1 MKECF
6 SNILRPHCPRTNLV
20 ANLVAI
26 LVAIL
31 VATLA
36 ANKNAFS
43 QDPSATKSVDP
54 PAVAPQTTPA
64 VAPTVPTTTSEQVAT
79 PIVPQPRRVH
89 LIVDRKTEA
98 GGFVVYEDEN
108 RITIERDGKK
118 QDFKKDDIIDAIQ
131 LIDLKQPSM
140 AVLYRRDGSSIQIQL
155 VADDFDEVR
164 YMLGTTVRTMPRSE
178 VYRVGLIRSFEE
190 SYEAFKKSIDPKDA
204 VRRLGFCDWLVSEKK
219 YALARTEL
227 VALVADTKLPE
238 AVTLLNR
245 VEAQL
250 GLMNAKSSKKK
261 EKIERDP
268 STEENA
274 TTTRSLPT
282 RILTEDEVNL
292 IRVYE
297 IDFNNPP
304 RIIIDPADAR
314 TFFDDFGSSPRIPPD
329 APSRN
334 ALVVGD
340 PMKIV
345 RLAFELKA
353 RDFYPKI
360 RVVGDPE
367 TMSLFRRNVHDLWL
381 IPNCATSRCHGGPDA
396 GKFFLTNENHA
407 EARVRYTNLLNLL
420 MGNSKDIPL
429 VDFTDPNRS
438 ILIQYALPREEAATP
453 HPPVTGWR
461 PVFGRK
467 LNQEKLAN
475 TLSWIRSMYQ
485 PRPVYPIEYQPPDL
499 RTPAPGTPADA
510 GEPTR

>member
-6 SNILRPHCPRTNLV
+6 STILRPLRIGAL
-20 ANLVAI
+20 LGAI
-26 LVAIL
+26 
-31 VATLA
+31 LA
-36 ANKNAFS
+36 ANNNGFS

-54 PAVAPQTTPA
+54 PAVAPHTNPA
-64 VAPTVPTTTSEQVAT
+64 VAPAVPTTTSEQVVT
-79 PIVPQPRRVH
+79 PTTPQPRRVH

-140 AVLYRRDGSSIQIQL
+140 AVLYRRDGSAIQIQL

-164 YMLGTTVRTMPRSE
+164 YMLGTTERSIPRSE
-178 VYRVGLIRSFEE
+178 VYRVGLIRSFDE
-190 SYEAFKKSIDPKDA
+190 SFAALKKSIHPEDA
-204 VRRLGFCDWLVSEKK
+204 IRRLSFCDWLVSEKK

-238 AVTLLNR
+238 AVLLLNR

-250 GLMNAKSSKKK
+250 ALMKGNASKKIK
-261 EKIERDP
+261 STERTIPSDDSP
-268 STEENA
+268 STNL
-274 TTTRSLPT
+274 LPT
-282 RILTEDEVNL
+282 RVLTDDEVNL

-297 IDFNNPP
+297 IDFDNPP
-304 RIIIDPADAR
+304 RVIIDPADAR
-314 TFFDDFGSSPRIPPD
+314 AFFEDFGSSPRIPPD

-353 RDFYPKI
+353 RDFYSKI
-360 RVVGDPE
+360 RVVGDPA
-367 TMSLFRRNVHDLWL
+367 TLGLFRRNVHDLWL

-420 MGNSKDIPL
+420 MGNSNDIPL

-438 ILIQYALPREEAATP
+438 ILIQYALPKEEATTP
-453 HPPVTGWR
+453 HPPVKGWR

-467 LNQEKLAN
+467 LNPEKLAN

-485 PRPVYPIEYQPPDL
+485 PRPVYPIEYKPPDL

>member
-1 MKECF
+1 MKKCF
-6 SNILRPHCPRTNLV
+6 STILRSLRSG
-20 ANLVAI
+20 AI
-26 LVAIL
+26 LGSILAAI
-31 VATLA
+31 LA
-36 ANKNAFS
+36 ANNNGSS

-54 PAVAPQTTPA
+54 PSVAPQTTPA
-64 VAPTVPTTTSEQVAT
+64 VAPAAPTTTAEQVAT
-79 PIVPQPRRVH
+79 PTTPQPRRVH

-108 RITIERDGKK
+108 QITIERDGKK

-140 AVLYRRDGSSIQIQL
+140 AVLYRRDGSAIQIQL

-178 VYRVGLIRSFEE
+178 VYRVGLIRSFDE
-190 SYEAFKKSIDPKDA
+190 SFAALKKTIHPEDGI
-204 VRRLGFCDWLVSEKK
+204 RRLSFCDWLISEKK

-227 VALVADTKLPE
+227 VALVADTKMPE
-238 AVTLLNR
+238 AVLLLNR
-245 VEAQL
+245 VDAQL
-250 GLMNAKSSKKK
+250 ALMKGNVSKKIQTP
-261 EKIERDP
+261 ENTSP
-268 STEENA
+268 SNGSNNTHL
-274 TTTRSLPT
+274 LPT
-282 RILTEDEVNL
+282 RILTDDEVNL

-297 IDFNNPP
+297 IDFDNPP

-314 TFFDDFGSSPRIPPD
+314 AFFDDFGSSPRIPPD

-334 ALVVGD
+334 ALVMGD

-353 RDFYPKI
+353 RDFYTKI

-420 MGNSKDIPL
+420 LGNSKDIPL

-438 ILIQYALPREEAATP
+438 ILIQYALPREEATTP
-453 HPPVTGWR
+453 HPPVKGWK

-467 LNQEKLAN
+467 LNPEKLAN

-499 RTPAPGTPADA
+499 RTPTPGTPADA

>member
-1 MKECF
+1 MKKCF
-6 SNILRPHCPRTNLV
+6 STILRSLRIG
-20 ANLVAI
+20 AI
-26 LVAIL
+26 LAAI
-31 VATLA
+31 LA
-36 ANKNAFS
+36 ANIKGFS

-54 PAVAPQTTPA
+54 PAVSPQTTPA
-64 VAPTVPTTTSEQVAT
+64 VAPAVPTTTAEPVAT
-79 PIVPQPRRVH
+79 PTTPQPRRVH

-108 RITIERDGKK
+108 QITIERDGKK

-140 AVLYRRDGSSIQIQL
+140 AVLYRRDGSAVQIQL

-164 YMLGTTVRTMPRSE
+164 HMLGKTVRTIPRSE

-190 SYEAFKKSIDPKDA
+190 SYEALKKTIHPEDGI
-204 VRRLGFCDWLVSEKK
+204 RRLSFCDWLISEKK

-227 VALVADTKLPE
+227 VALVADTKMPE
-238 AVTLLNR
+238 AVLLLNR
-245 VEAQL
+245 VDAQL
-250 GLMNAKSSKKK
+250 ALMKGNVSKKIQPP
-261 EKIERDP
+261 ENTSP
-268 STEENA
+268 SNVSTN
-274 TTTRSLPT
+274 THLLPT
-282 RILTEDEVNL
+282 RILTDDEVNL

-297 IDFNNPP
+297 IDFDNPP

-314 TFFDDFGSSPRIPPD
+314 AFFDDFGSSPRIPPD

-353 RDFYPKI
+353 RDFYTKI
-360 RVVGDPE
+360 RVVGDPA
-367 TMSLFRRNVHDLWL
+367 TLGLFRRNVHDSWL

-420 MGNSKDIPL
+420 LGNSKDIPL

-438 ILIQYALPREEAATP
+438 ILIQYALPSEEATTP
-453 HPPVTGWR
+453 HPPVKGWR

-467 LNQEKLAN
+467 LNPEKLAN

-499 RTPAPGTPADA
+499 RTPTPGTPADA
-510 GEPTR
+510 DEPTR